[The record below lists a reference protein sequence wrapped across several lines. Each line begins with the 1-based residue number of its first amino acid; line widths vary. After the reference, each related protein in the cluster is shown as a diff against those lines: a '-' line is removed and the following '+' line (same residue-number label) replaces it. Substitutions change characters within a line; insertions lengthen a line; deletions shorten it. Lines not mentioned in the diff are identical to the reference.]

1 MLLTKIT
8 ALSHDRCDGRHA
20 RGPCSVSDLIASLP
34 VEGEG
39 RAGEAGALDPALQ
52 TDPLAHQEVL
62 DTASRD
68 CHRDPAYK

>member
-1 MLLTKIT
+1 MTDCATVKNDMIFLLT
-8 ALSHDRCDGRHA
+8 
-20 RGPCSVSDLIASLP
+20 DLVASLP

-62 DTASRD
+62 DTASGD
-68 CHRDPAYK
+68 CHRDPAYN